1 MVSIRRRITRRLPR
15 LPIAVSPRRS
25 SLPRHTLDTIQAAV
39 FRFTYHGHPCFK
51 NPFDLALYTL
61 LLDRERPRTIIE
73 IGSAGG
79 GSAAWFAGQMRS
91 HGVDCQ
97 VISLD
102 LLRQRGVHEPGVQFI
117 KGDALDLAASSL
129 PALLEK
135 AERPFLV
142 VDDGAHTYDTVLAS
156 LEFFRP
162 YLRSGEYM
170 VVEDGV
176 VADLGLRSYEDG
188 PNRAMD
194 EFMRRHPGEFVVDR
208 SYCDFYGHNVTW
220 ATNGFLRR
228 V

>member
-1 MVSIRRRITRRLPR
+1 M
-15 LPIAVSPRRS
+15 
-25 SLPRHTLDTIQAAV
+25 DTIQGAL
-39 FRFTYHGHPCFK
+39 FHFTYHGHPCFK

-79 GSAAWFAGQMRS
+79 GSALWFAGQMRS
-91 HGVDCQ
+91 HGVDAQ

-102 LLRQRGVHEPGVQFI
+102 LIRQRGVKESGVQFI
-117 KGDALDLAASSL
+117 KGDALDLAASPL
-129 PALLEK
+129 PALLER

>member
-1 MVSIRRRITRRLPR
+1 MVSLARRITRRLPR
-15 LPIAVSPRRS
+15 RPLRLSPRRS
-25 SLPRHTLDTIQAAV
+25 SLPRHTLDTIQESV
-39 FRFTYHGHPCFK
+39 FRFSYHGHPCFK

-91 HGVDCQ
+91 HGVDSQ

-102 LLRQRGVHEPGVQFI
+102 LVRQRGVKEPGVRFI
-117 KGDALDLAASSL
+117 KGDALDLANSPL
-129 PALLEK
+129 PALLET
-135 AERPFLV
+135 APRPFLV
-142 VDDGAHTYDTVLAS
+142 VDDGAHTFDTVLAS

-162 YLRSGEYM
+162 HLRPGEYM
-170 VVEDGV
+170 VVEDGI
-176 VADLGLRSYEDG
+176 VADLGLREYGDG

-194 EFMRRHPGEFVVDR
+194 EFLRRHPGEFEVDR
-208 SYCDFYGHNVTW
+208 SYCDFFGHNVTW

-228 V
+228 L

>member
-1 MVSIRRRITRRLPR
+1 MVSLRRRITRRVPR

-25 SLPRHTLDTIQAAV
+25 SLPRHTMDTIQASL
-39 FRFTYHGHPCFK
+39 FGYSYHGHPCYK

-79 GSAAWFAGQMRS
+79 GSAAWFAGQMRA
-91 HGVDCQ
+91 HGVNSR
-97 VISLD
+97 VISVD
-102 LLRQRGVHEPGVQFI
+102 IVRQKWVKEPGVRFI
-117 KGDALDLAASSL
+117 KGDALDLAASQL
-129 PALLEK
+129 PALLEQ
-135 AERPFLV
+135 AERPFFV

-162 YLRSGEYM
+162 HLRSGEYM

-208 SYCDFYGHNVTW
+208 SYCDFFGHNVTW